1 MSIRLI
7 IIYLTIFFLVIGL
20 FLHWQNL
27 SDANKNFINGKDLL
41 LRKDSATILLQQE
54 NITVLSTNDSA
65 LYINHDKLLFTTDTV
80 LGKAI
85 YVPLKRNVW
94 EGYLKLWFAN
104 DVKDSLKS
112 KVLSIQ
118 KVKEFCKIS
127 NPQIADS
134 LVFDSFVRQLQYNQK
149 ANINT
154 FIINNEIISQRIRTL
169 ALSDKETLKLTIDKR
184 SNNGLM
190 GFLSLFFLLLSALI
204 PLLYLGFY
212 PQKNKP
218 QPLLN
223 EIKEAVNKPEI
234 DPQQD
239 ESEIEHLDN
248 DEVMQIQKF
257 KSEKAQT
264 QLYMDKFYEQYHDFY
279 DNIQKLPNQPTEAD
293 KQQIKRKIVEMGL
306 HAHTWM
312 MVYKLQKMD
321 RLQGEPNVALM
332 MNDGKIEM
340 VDKHIYNNFTT
351 DPYNTP
357 QRIRFL
363 KKIIEEIDIGDSL
376 NAFLNNVYV
385 SKEYW

>member
-127 NPQIADS
+127 KPQIADS

-149 ANINT
+149 ANITT

-169 ALSDKETLKLTIDKR
+169 ALSDKETLKLTIDKP

-204 PLLYLGFY
+204 PLLFLGFY

-223 EIKEAVNKPEI
+223 EIKGAVNKPEI
-234 DPQQD
+234 DLQQD

-248 DEVMQIQKF
+248 DEVLQIQRL

-340 VDKHIYNNFTT
+340 VDKHIYTDFTT

-363 KKIIEEIDIGDSL
+363 KKIIEEIDIGDNL

>member
-7 IIYLTIFFLVIGL
+7 IICLTTFFLVIGL

-27 SDANKNFINGKDLL
+27 SYSNKNFLNDKDLL
-41 LRKDSATILLQQE
+41 LRKDSITILLQQE
-54 NITVLSTNDSA
+54 NITVLSISDSA
-65 LYINHDKLLFTTDTV
+65 LYIKQDKLLFTKDNV
-80 LGKAI
+80 LGKAM
-85 YVPLKRNVW
+85 YMPLKRNVW

-118 KVKEFCKIS
+118 KIKIFCKIA

-134 LVFDSFVRQLQYNQK
+134 LVFDSFVRQLQNNQK

-169 ALSDKETLKLTIDKR
+169 ALSDKETLKLTIDKP

-212 PQKNKP
+212 PQKNMP

-234 DPQQD
+234 DLEQD
-239 ESEIEHLDN
+239 ESEIELLDN
-248 DEVMQIQKF
+248 DAVLQIQRL

-279 DNIQKLPNQPTEAD
+279 DNIQKLPNQPTEVD
-293 KQQIKRKIVEMGL
+293 KQQIKRKIVEMAL

-312 MVYKLQKMD
+312 MVCKLQKMD
-321 RLQGEPNVALM
+321 RLQDEPNVALM

-340 VDKHIYNNFTT
+340 VDKHIYTDFTT

-363 KKIIEEIDIGDSL
+363 KKIIEEIDIGDNL
-376 NAFLNNVYV
+376 NAFLNNVHV
-385 SKEYW
+385 SNEYW

>member
-7 IIYLTIFFLVIGL
+7 IIYLTTFFLGIGL

-27 SDANKNFINGKDLL
+27 SDANKNFLNDKDLL
-41 LRKDSATILLQQE
+41 LRKDSITILLQQE

-65 LYINHDKLLFTTDTV
+65 LYINQDKLLFTIDTV
-80 LGKAI
+80 LDKAI

-118 KVKEFCKIS
+118 KVKEFCKIA

-134 LVFDSFVRQLQYNQK
+134 LVFDFFIRQLQYNQK
-149 ANINT
+149 ANFTT
-154 FIINNEIISQRIRTL
+154 FIINNELISQRIQTL
-169 ALSDKETLKLTIDKR
+169 KLSSKETLNLTIDKP
-184 SNNGLM
+184 SDNALM
-190 GFLSLFFLLLSALI
+190 RGFAIFFLLLSVLL
-204 PLLYLGFY
+204 PLLYLIFY
-212 PQKNKP
+212 TQKNKNKP
-218 QPLLN
+218 ILE
-223 EIKEAVNKPEI
+223 EIKEASNSPKI
-234 DPQQD
+234 DLQQD
-239 ESEIEHLDN
+239 ENEIEHLDN
-248 DEVMQIQKF
+248 DEVFQYQKL
-257 KSEKAQT
+257 KSEKAQI
-264 QLYMDKFYEQYHDFY
+264 QLYMDKFYEQYYDFY

-293 KQQIKRKIVEMGL
+293 KQQIKRKIVEMAL

-312 MVYKLQKMD
+312 MVYKLQKTD
-321 RLQGEPNVALM
+321 RLLGEPNVSLM

-340 VDKHIYNNFTT
+340 VDKRIYTDFTT

-363 KKIIEEIDIGDSL
+363 KKIIEEIDIGDNL
-376 NAFLNNVYV
+376 NVFLNNFYV